1 MDDINLSTTPI
12 SMKSNNLQSNP
23 ATPPTP
29 TLTDNDNNNNNI
41 TNLINQFNNLNF
53 NDKLLA
59 LNFILPSLSI
69 PQVIHA
75 NNLLAPRLKR
85 DFLKELPLELSLHIL
100 SFINHPNTLARC
112 SQVSKWWRDIVED
125 ENNWKDMCF
134 KHRYKPSSSSLQ
146 HRVNF
151 YRSNSIVRRNSLDLN
166 YDKSFWTSSQQPQP
180 IPQFSY
186 KKHFKH
192 SYLTESNWRK
202 GGRLISSHVS
212 PEDAVVTSLV
222 MDNNFIIIGMSNSNI
237 HIFDATTGRWKC
249 ALQGHIQGVWCL
261 VLVSNIPHLSK
272 ENSPSNQS
280 SSTQNTPKQKEFG
293 LGFDFD
299 FNRPPLSNHNSFPS
313 TSFNQL
319 NPDQYQR
326 SNSTDF
332 NNSTSSSSSSS
343 KQRKKHF
350 SKIFR
355 GNNFA
360 NDGKSICGAV
370 KGWGQN
376 GTIVVSGSC
385 DRHVRVWDAES
396 GLCLHTLSGHTSTI
410 RCVKVIPG
418 KPIAVS
424 GSRDATIRVW
434 NIENGTLNH
443 VLQGHQHSVRSL
455 DVSGDKIVSGSYD
468 CTSKVGFIPSFHFE
482 FKFLLSLQLWDL
494 NTGECLFTFQ
504 GHAHQIYSI
513 AFNGDKIATGSMDNT
528 VRIWSASQRKCLAM
542 LQGHTALIGT
552 LQLTDNI
559 LVTGGS
565 DGRVIVYNLE
575 NYECLH
581 RIDAHSNSVTSLQ
594 FDERFIVSAGND
606 GRIKLWDF
614 ETGKR
619 IRDLSERGESIWRL
633 AFTEE
638 KCVILSRRNGKTV
651 MELFTYL
658 PLDDEIDN

>member
-1 MDDINLSTTPI
+1 MDDREQNNQLSTTPI
-12 SMKSNNLQSNP
+12 SIKSLSNNNLLS
-23 ATPPTP
+23 TPPTP
-29 TLTDNDNNNNNI
+29 SSANNSFDYVDHSI
-41 TNLINQFNNLNF
+41 DDIFNQFYKLNH

-59 LNFILPSLSI
+59 LNKILPSLTI

-100 SFINHPNTLARC
+100 SYINHPKTLARC

-134 KHRYKPSSSSLQ
+134 KHRYKPSNSSFQ
-146 HRVNF
+146 QRVAF
-151 YRSNSIVRRNSLDLN
+151 YRANSIVRRNSLDLN
-166 YDKSFWTSSQQPQP
+166 NDHSFWTSQQSTQD
-180 IPQFSY
+180 FSY

-222 MDNNFIIIGMSNSNI
+222 MDDNFIIIGMSNSNI
-237 HIFDATTGRWKC
+237 HIFDALTGRWKC
-249 ALQGHIQGVWCL
+249 ALQGHVQGVWCL
-261 VLVSNIPHLSK
+261 VLVSNIPHEPSTP
-272 ENSPSNQS
+272 SPSPQS
-280 SSTQNTPKQKEFG
+280 STDNTPQQKEYG
-293 LGFDFD
+293 LGFNFD
-299 FNRPPLSNHNSFPS
+299 FNDRPPLSNHNSFPS
-313 TSFNQL
+313 SFAQPNFFSSSH
-319 NPDQYQR
+319 QR
-326 SNSTDF
+326 SKSSTNDYS
-332 NNSTSSSSSSS
+332 NQS
-343 KQRKKHF
+343 KQRKKYF

-410 RCVKVIPG
+410 RCVKVVPG

-424 GSRDATIRVW
+424 GSRDATLRVW
-434 NIENGTLNH
+434 NIENGNLIH
-443 VLQGHQHSVRSL
+443 VLQGHQHSVRSI

-468 CTSKVGFIPSFHFE
+468 CTSK
-482 FKFLLSLQLWDL
+482 LWDL
-494 NTGECLFTFQ
+494 NTGECLHTFE

-513 AFNGDKIATGSMDNT
+513 AFNGELIATGSMDNT

-565 DGRVIVYNLE
+565 DGRVIVFNLD

-614 ETGKR
+614 ETGKC

-638 KCVILSRRNGKTV
+638 KCVILSRRNEKTV

-658 PLDDEIDN
+658 PLDDEVDN

>member
-1 MDDINLSTTPI
+1 MYNNEESVNNLSTTPVSI
-12 SMKSNNLQSNP
+12 HSNNNLLSSTP
-23 ATPPTP
+23 STPPTP
-29 TLTDNDNNNNNI
+29 TSANNSFDYSASQDSI
-41 TNLINQFNNLNF
+41 SQLCTQFSSLSH

-59 LNFILPSLSI
+59 LNYILPSLNI

-75 NNLLAPRLKR
+75 NNLLSPRLKR

-134 KHRYKPSSSSLQ
+134 KHRYKPSASSLQ
-146 HRVNF
+146 HRVAF
-151 YRSNSIVRRNSLDLN
+151 YRSNSVVRRNSLDLN
-166 YDKSFWTSSQQPQP
+166 YDNSFWTSSQPPQH
-180 IPQFSY
+180 FSY
-186 KKHFKH
+186 KTHFKH

-261 VLVSNIPHLSK
+261 VLVSNIPYSSSSDDS
-272 ENSPSNQS
+272 SPPHS

-299 FNRPPLSNHNSFPS
+299 INRPSMSNHNSFPS
-313 TSFNQL
+313 ASHHQL
-319 NPDQYQR
+319 NDDQYQR
-326 SNSTDF
+326 STSADF
-332 NNSTSSSSSSS
+332 NHSTTSSSS
-343 KQRKKHF
+343 KQRKRYF

-418 KPIAVS
+418 RPIAVS

-434 NIENGTLNH
+434 NIETGTLIH
-443 VLQGHQHSVRSL
+443 VLQGHQHSVRTI
-455 DVSGDKIVSGSYD
+455 DVSGSLIVSGSYD
-468 CTSKVGFIPSFHFE
+468 CTSK
-482 FKFLLSLQLWDL
+482 LWDL
-494 NTGECLFTFQ
+494 ESGECLHTFQ

-513 AFNGDKIATGSMDNT
+513 ATNGELIATGSMDNT
-528 VRIWSASQRKCLAM
+528 VRIWSISQKRCLAM

-565 DGRVIVYNLE
+565 DGRVIVYNLT

-658 PLDDEIDN
+658 PFEQDSSA

>member
-1 MDDINLSTTPI
+1 MDDREQNNQLSTTPI
-12 SMKSNNLQSNP
+12 SIKSLSNNNLLS
-23 ATPPTP
+23 TPPTP
-29 TLTDNDNNNNNI
+29 SSANNSFDYVDHSI
-41 TNLINQFNNLNF
+41 DDIFNQFYKLNH

-59 LNFILPSLSI
+59 LNKILPSLTI

-100 SFINHPNTLARC
+100 SYINHPKTLARC

-134 KHRYKPSSSSLQ
+134 KHRYKPSNSSFQ
-146 HRVNF
+146 QRVAF
-151 YRSNSIVRRNSLDLN
+151 YRANSIVRRNSLDLN
-166 YDKSFWTSSQQPQP
+166 NDHSFWTSQQSTQD
-180 IPQFSY
+180 FSY

-222 MDNNFIIIGMSNSNI
+222 MDDNFIIIGMSNSNI
-237 HIFDATTGRWKC
+237 HIFDALTGRWKC
-249 ALQGHIQGVWCL
+249 ALQGHVQGVWC
-261 VLVSNIPHLSK
+261 
-272 ENSPSNQS
+272 
-280 SSTQNTPKQKEFG
+280 
-293 LGFDFD
+293 
-299 FNRPPLSNHNSFPS
+299 
-313 TSFNQL
+313 
-319 NPDQYQR
+319 
-326 SNSTDF
+326 
-332 NNSTSSSSSSS
+332 
-343 KQRKKHF
+343 
-350 SKIFR
+350 
-355 GNNFA
+355 
-360 NDGKSICGAV
+360 
-370 KGWGQN
+370 WGQN

-410 RCVKVIPG
+410 RCVKVVPG

-424 GSRDATIRVW
+424 GSRDATLRVW
-434 NIENGTLNH
+434 NIENGNLIH
-443 VLQGHQHSVRSL
+443 VLQGHQHSVRSI

-468 CTSKVGFIPSFHFE
+468 CTSK
-482 FKFLLSLQLWDL
+482 LWDL
-494 NTGECLFTFQ
+494 NTGECLHTFE

-513 AFNGDKIATGSMDNT
+513 AFNGELIATGSMDNT

-565 DGRVIVYNLE
+565 DGRVIVFNLD

-638 KCVILSRRNGKTV
+638 KCVILSRRNEKTV

-658 PLDDEIDN
+658 PLDDEVDN

>member
-1 MDDINLSTTPI
+1 MDDNLSTTPI
-12 SMKSNNLQSNP
+12 SIKSNNLRSNP
-23 ATPPTP
+23 STPPTP
-29 TLTDNDNNNNNI
+29 TTSSYNTHTNDNI
-41 TNLINQFNNLNF
+41 YSIFNQFNCLSF

-166 YDKSFWTSSQQPQP
+166 YDNSFWTSQQPIQ
-180 IPQFSY
+180 QFSY

-222 MDNNFIIIGMSNSNI
+222 MDDNFIIIGMSNSNI

-261 VLVSNIPHLSK
+261 VLVSNIPHLSSS
-272 ENSPSNQS
+272 NYPPSPHS
-280 SSTQNTPKQKEFG
+280 SSTQNTPKQEFG

-299 FNRPPLSNHNSFPS
+299 FIRPPLSNHNSFPS

-319 NPDQYQR
+319 NDDQYQR

-332 NNSTSSSSSSS
+332 NNPSSSSS
-343 KQRKKHF
+343 KQRRKHF

-434 NIENGTLNH
+434 NIENGTLIH
-443 VLQGHQHSVRSL
+443 ILQGHQHSVRSL

-468 CTSKVGFIPSFHFE
+468 CTSK
-482 FKFLLSLQLWDL
+482 LWDL
-494 NTGECLFTFQ
+494 SSGECLFTFQ

-528 VRIWSASQRKCLAM
+528 VRIWSASQKKCLAM

-658 PLDDEIDN
+658 PLDDEINN